1 MDKKRCVHVA
11 APVADA
17 RAHAC
22 LTARSP
28 VIVVS
33 KDGAKPPEV
42 IAIVLLA
49 GVERILAAQPKGSSN
64 VVPGPWNVGMR
75 EGTPWP

>member
-1 MDKKRCVHVA
+1 MHVA

-17 RAHAC
+17 GAHAC
-22 LTARSP
+22 PGARTSRSP

-64 VVPGPWNVGMR
+64 VVWDVER
-75 EGTPWP
+75 RHA

>member
-1 MDKKRCVHVA
+1 MNKEKCVHVA
-11 APVADA
+11 APVAGA
-17 RAHAC
+17 LAHAC

-42 IAIVLLA
+42 IAIVLHA
-49 GVERILAAQPKGSSN
+49 AVEQIMAAQPKGSSN
-64 VVPGPWNVGMR
+64 VVWDVER
-75 EGTPWP
+75 RHA